1 MKTKYFLFIG
11 MIISF
16 FLSACGNT
24 NGNNSSEVTHFAYQ
38 EVENGKWGFMS
49 VEGEVVVQPTFQGM
63 PTPVTDDMFFVP
75 RQDGTYELHN
85 INEPEKIINANYTD
99 VSSFS
104 EGKAFVTRK
113 GENISCIDK
122 KGNILF
128 ALSQDIKTA
137 FVFLNKRSLVINEEE
152 KWGYV
157 DINGKI
163 IIPCKYFFSTSFMNN
178 HAVVV
183 EDEENIYLIDDN
195 GNKITAV
202 NADNKPETFFSIKD
216 NLVAWAGDINNG
228 VIPYVADGGF
238 GLKNAENSIVV
249 PANPK
254 YQLITSSIYGYY
266 IYRTENGYGVMDGTG
281 KEIIKD
287 KYPVISNFNLNN
299 NGIFTA
305 CIDDKWGIL
314 SINNEKQLCPF
325 EYDYITAISN
335 NSSYFIGMK
344 NRMFYLI
351 TKNGEI
357 KKQFKQIGTTIKVNV
372 SQNIQ

>member
-1 MKTKYFLFIG
+1 MRTKYFLFIG

-24 NGNNSSEVTHFAYQ
+24 SANNSSEVTHFAYQ
-38 EVENGKWGFMS
+38 EAENGKWGIMS
-49 VEGEVVVQPTFQGM
+49 VEGEVVIQPTFQGM

-163 IIPCKYFFSTSFMNN
+163 IIPCKYLFSTSFMNN

-202 NADNKPETFFSIKD
+202 NADNKPETIFSIRD
-216 NLVAWAGDINNG
+216 NLVAWAGDISNG

-238 GLKNAENSIVV
+238 GLKNAEKNIVV

-314 SINNEKQLCPF
+314 SINSEKQLCPF

-357 KKQFKQIGTTIKVNV
+357 KKQFKQISTTIKVNV